1 MQVVVLLL
9 YSLCFWGRV
18 SAVITVACLG
28 DSITAGSGAS
38 DRKWTAYPAVLQQ
51 YLNEHSKG
59 EEQYECINYG
69 VGGKTVQKTGKA
81 DNGDPFSYWETS
93 AFKAVME
100 KSAKEV
106 PNIVILQFGTNDAK
120 SQNWDEAMFMK
131 DYSSLIGIFK
141 EMNPAPKIYIC
152 IPPPLYRPF
161 SKIRHDI
168 VNQNLGRVI
177 EAIGKRN
184 DVQVV
189 DWFQKLGGAS
199 LSRPHLFITPD
210 KDLKWPNDGCHPND
224 TGYRVIARI
233 LCSTILGEKYKGI
246 APEVDSDRD
255 GIDEAMKSRLEIV
268 LEKDRKKIGYD
279 YRSP

>member
-1 MQVVVLLL
+1 M
-9 YSLCFWGRV
+9 

-38 DRKWTAYPAVLQQ
+38 DKKLTAYPAVLQQ
-51 YLNEHSKG
+51 YLNDHG
-59 EEQYECINYG
+59 EEQCKCINYG
-69 VGGKTVQKTGKA
+69 VGGKTVQRAGKA
-81 DNGDPFSYWETS
+81 DNGDPFSYWDSS

-100 KSAKEV
+100 KSAEEV

-120 SQNWDEAMFMK
+120 SQNWDEATFMR
-131 DYSSLIGIFK
+131 DYSSLISIFK
-141 EMNPAPKIYIC
+141 QMNPTPKIYIC

-177 EAIGKRN
+177 EAIGKNN
-184 DVQVV
+184 DVQVI
-189 DWFQKLGGAS
+189 DWFKKLGGAS
-199 LSRPHLFITPD
+199 LTRPHLFLTPD
-210 KDLKWPNDGCHPND
+210 RGFKWPNDGCHPND

-233 LCSTILGEKYKGI
+233 LCSTILGEKCKGVS
-246 APEVDSDRD
+246 PELDSEKD

-268 LEKDRKKIGYD
+268 LEKDRRRVGYD